1 MPYLILR
8 DRACEIGS
16 SIKSGCYPGLKVND
30 FLSMKCRKVVDEH
43 FKRVIML
50 LISPH
55 LSTSSFEHYFQKE
68 LSPETI
74 ISAEKILWPS

>member
-1 MPYLILR
+1 MILR

-55 LSTSSFEHYFQKE
+55 LSTSSFDHYFQKK
-68 LSPETI
+68 I
-74 ISAEKILWPS
+74 ISRNNHFCRENIMALLI